1 MSRVST
7 CSLALAFALWAVV
20 AAQGE
25 RVPRI
30 WDDGALRDWSTPIAA
45 LNVRPAHYSAAEYYA
60 APAVNLRTYPVYH
73 PDSEPAGYWEWLQK
87 QKPEPLV
94 DATRMRT
101 NADWIEA
108 GERAFLEI
116 DAVLMRT
123 ADPALIAHAREP
135 RAFDGM
141 FKSADGTA
149 FGVRWV
155 VTDRGLMLTTQA
167 CGACHVTIHPDNR
180 VTVPGPRGTRRAERG
195 RQAGVRGLPFTGPA
209 GTARRLQMFYTD
221 DSPGVGLWR
230 EFTTPWAPDERVERL
245 ATMTLEELQQRSGA
259 DRLAPSFSNGVFA
272 RANGSPFAA
281 TKIPDLMNLRYNRY
295 LDATGT
301 HRLRGPEDIARYAA
315 LVTGADPMEFGAH
328 RILTAAQRHVRF
340 RYADEVLYAIGMCLM
355 SIEPP
360 SNPDVAPAEV
370 LARGE
375 QIFRREGCVNCHVP
389 PNYTNGKLT
398 LAEGFRPPANHP
410 NRDDIVAQTVGTDS
424 DGALKTR
431 KGTGFYKIPSLRG
444 VWYRRSLLHDG
455 SVTSLEELFDP
466 ARLAADYQST
476 GWNPPGVTMRSI
488 KGHTF
493 GLSLAAA
500 EKNALLM
507 FLRSL

>member
-7 CSLALAFALWAVV
+7 CLLVLGFGLWTAVS
-20 AAQGE
+20 AQGM

-30 WDDGALRDWSTPIAA
+30 WDDAALDEWTTPVAG

-60 APAVNLRTYPVYH
+60 APAVNVRTYPVYH
-73 PDSEPAGYWEWLQK
+73 PNREPAGYWEWLQK

-94 DATRMRT
+94 DAARMRT
-101 NADWIEA
+101 NEDWIAA
-108 GERAFLEI
+108 GERAFLEM

-123 ADPALIAHAREP
+123 DDPALIAIARDP
-135 RAFDGM
+135 RAFEAA
-141 FKSADGTA
+141 FKSADGAA

-180 VTVPGPRGTRRAERG
+180 VTVPGPRLTGRTEPG
-195 RQAGVRGLPFTGPA
+195 RQGVRGLPFTGPQ
-209 GTARRLQMFYTD
+209 GTQRRLQLFYTG
-221 DSPGVGLWR
+221 DSPGMATWR
-230 EFTTPWAPDERVERL
+230 EFTTPWAPDARVERF
-245 ATMTLEELQQRSGA
+245 ATGRIDELQQLAGA
-259 DRLAPSFSNGVFA
+259 RGLGRAFGNGVFA
-272 RANGSPFAA
+272 RANGSPYAP

-301 HRLRGPEDIARYAA
+301 HRLRGPEDLARYAA
-315 LVTGADPMEFGAH
+315 LVTGADPMEFGPH
-328 RILTAAQRHVRF
+328 RILTDAQRRVRF
-340 RYADEVLYAIGMCLM
+340 RYTDEVLYAIGIYLM
-355 SIEPP
+355 SLEPP
-360 SNPDVAPAEV
+360 KNPDVAPGDV

-375 QIFRREGCVNCHVP
+375 TIFRREGCVGCHAAP
-389 PNYTNGKLT
+389 KYTNGKLS
-398 LAEGFRPPANHP
+398 LAEGFTPPANHP
-410 NRDDIVAQTVGTDS
+410 NREDIIARTVGTDA
-424 DGALKTR
+424 DAALKTR

-455 SVTSLEELFDP
+455 SLVSLEELFDA
-466 ARLAADYQST
+466 ARLDPNYQGT
-476 GWNPPGVTMRSI
+476 GWNPPGVAKRAI

-493 GLSLAAA
+493 GLSLPPA
-500 EKNALLM
+500 EKEVLLA